1 MAEVAVLF
9 AVLVAM
15 CGFFMV
21 GGFIADAINN
31 ATGGEHGVC
40 RKVHK

>member
-1 MAEVAVLF
+1 MVEVAVLL

-21 GGFIADAINN
+21 GGFIADAIDN
-31 ATGGEHGVC
+31 ATGGEYGVY